1 MLERALNRALARAL
15 ADSPR
20 AQALCAELAGRTLV
34 LRIDGVPGCIALT
47 SDGGALTLRR
57 GSELRAD
64 ASLSGG
70 ALSLLA
76 LAGADAE
83 DVIRRGDVRI
93 DGDAAIAER
102 FRELARLLRP
112 NVEAGLAR
120 VLGPLPA
127 HLMARSARG
136 ALAWTR
142 HATRTAVDNVAE
154 YLAHESRDLV
164 PRAEAEDYLRGVEAL
179 REQVDRM
186 DARVRRLEQQAAH
199 GAGR

>member
-83 DVIRRGDVRI
+83 DVIRRGDV
-93 DGDAAIAER
+93 R